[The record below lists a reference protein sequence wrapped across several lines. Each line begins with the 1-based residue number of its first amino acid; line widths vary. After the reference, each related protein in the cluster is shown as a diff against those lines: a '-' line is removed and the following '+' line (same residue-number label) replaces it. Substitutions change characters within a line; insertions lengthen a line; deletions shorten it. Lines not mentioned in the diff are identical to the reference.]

1 MKVKN
6 QLKKLQKLLDA
17 EIRERYNL
25 REDMKRLLLKM
36 KLKEKK
42 LIERVKT
49 ESDEE
54 KLQRLNKKID
64 MLHAQRRK
72 GILALRS
79 LDA

>member
-6 QLKKLQKLLDA
+6 QLKKLQKLLDVDT
-17 EIRERYNL
+17 RERENH

-36 KLKEKK
+36 KLKEKSLEEK
-42 LIERVKT
+42 AKI
-49 ESDEE
+49 ESDDE
-54 KLQRLNKKID
+54 KLQRLKKKID

-72 GILALRS
+72 GILALRG

>member
-54 KLQRLNKKID
+54 KLQRLNKKVD